1 MTTIDTSTAAS
12 LTGSVSTSVSSS
24 TAISSDF
31 ETWMSLLTA
40 QLQNQ
45 DPFDP
50 VDSTEYTAQL
60 AQFSSVEQQVLT
72 NDLLGDLIS
81 VSTSSDMASMAD
93 WVGKE
98 VRVATSADYLGNPI
112 EVHASSDPVASSAE
126 LVVMGPYGSEIGRFA
141 ISAGDSDVT
150 WEGIDGDGKAVS
162 WGSYSFQ
169 VESFDSN
176 GISLGLEDAE
186 VYSEVLEVQRAGDQ
200 YALVLPNGTSVTTND
215 VSAVR
220 NLD

>member
-1 MTTIDTSTAAS
+1 MTTVDTSTAAS
-12 LTGSVSTSVSSS
+12 LTSAANTTVSSS

-81 VSTSSDMASMAD
+81 VSTSSDMASMAE

-98 VRVATSADYLGNPI
+98 VRVATPADYLGNPI
-112 EVHASSDPVASSAE
+112 EVHASSDPVAYSAQ
-126 LVVMGPYGSEIGRFA
+126 LVVKGPYGSEVGRFP
-141 ISAGDSDVT
+141 IDTGESDVM
-150 WEGIDGDGKAVS
+150 WEGTDSEGKAVS
-162 WGSYSFQ
+162 WGSYSFE

-176 GISLGLEDAE
+176 GVSLGVDDAE
-186 VYSEVLEVQRAGDQ
+186 IYTEVLEVQRVGDQ
-200 YALVLPNGTSVTTND
+200 YALVLPNGSAVTTDD